1 MLDLEFEKPKHKI
14 YEAKGCEKCDNT
26 GYKGRIAIIEALRIN
41 NELDEQIA
49 KRATL
54 GELKATA
61 KHTGYKTLADD
72 AIRCVLEGRTS
83 LTEVTRVIDLTQRL
97 I

>member
-1 MLDLEFEKPKHKI
+1 MLMSNKHSI
-14 YEAKGCEKCDNT
+14 YEAEGCSHCDNT
-26 GYKGRIAIIEALRIN
+26 GYKGRVAIIEALRIN
-41 NELDEQIA
+41 AELDEQIA

-61 KHTGYKTLADD
+61 KLTGYKTLADD
-72 AIRCVLEGRTS
+72 AVRCVLEGKSS
-83 LTEVTRVIDLTQRL
+83 LTEVSRVIDLTQRL